1 MTLDLEKII
10 CEIAG
15 EVKHEFGK
23 GEVAKYIPALAG
35 VNPNNFGIAVCTIKG
50 DTYTYKNSDKNFSI
64 QSISKVFSLTLAL
77 EKMGNEL
84 WQRVGKEPSG
94 TPFNSLTQL
103 EYENGIP
110 RNPFINS
117 GALVVCDCVIS
128 KYEDPLMDLL
138 NFVRKITD
146 NPSINYDAY
155 VANSE
160 KEKGARNTALV
171 NFMKSFS
178 NIKNPVKEVLDLY
191 FHQCS
196 LNLNCVDLAK
206 AFLFLANR
214 GINPHNNERILTT
227 SRAKRISSLMLTCG
241 LYDESGDFAF
251 RVGMPG
257 KSGIGGG
264 IVATIPEKLAIS
276 VWAPELD
283 KFGNSYVGIKV
294 LELFRTKTGISIF

>member
-1 MTLDLEKII
+1 MDFAKII
-10 CEIAG
+10 DEIVE
-15 EVKHEFGK
+15 EVKDEFGK
-23 GEVAKYIPALAG
+23 GKVADYIPALAN
-35 VNPNNFGIAVCTIKG
+35 VDPNSFGIAVCTVEGETYSYG
-50 DTYTYKNSDKNFSI
+50 DADKNFSI

-77 EKMGNEL
+77 EKMGVEL
-84 WQRVGKEPSG
+84 WNRVGKEPSG

-110 RNPFINS
+110 RNPFINA

-128 KYEDPLMDLL
+128 EYEDPLMDLL
-138 NFVRKITD
+138 NFVRKVTD
-146 NPSINYDAY
+146 NPAINYDAY

-160 KEKGARNTALV
+160 NKKGARNAALA
-171 NFMKSFS
+171 NFMKSFN
-178 NIKNPVKEVLDLY
+178 NINNSVKDVLNLY

-196 LNLNCVDLAK
+196 LSLNCVDLAK

-214 GINPHNNERILTT
+214 GINPHDNERILTT
-227 SRAKRISSLMLTCG
+227 SRAKRISSIMLTCG

-257 KSGIGGG
+257 KSGVGGG
-264 IVATIPEKLAIS
+264 IVATIPGNLAVS

-283 KFGNSYVGIKV
+283 KFGNSLVGIKV
-294 LELFRTKTGISIF
+294 LELFTTKTGISIF